1 MLYEVLLN
9 PMNKLV
15 AEVITETSDNL
26 NETTLE
32 TLKIYRVYWQ
42 WTLKEKSILLYEAQC
57 VDDEF
62 EIEDIKRL
70 VNAFV
75 PFEK

>member
-62 EIEDIKRL
+62 EIEDIKWL
-70 VNAFV
+70 VDAFV

>member
-15 AEVITETSDNL
+15 AKVITETSDNL

-62 EIEDIKRL
+62 EIEDIKWL